1 MSAAGASHVHNGKCV
16 KSRQHSAAWTRART
30 VQGCWQENGAQEE
43 LGNVAPLKTGMETAI
58 RHLRD
63 GRQGRPQAP
72 LHLLIQQADSLGGAA
87 MLSAMLAAILDSITQ
102 GRVDAAAALAL
113 TFVETE
119 CTLRRRH
126 PATAQARLQVA
137 PHAACDSFHRF
148 AQQAL
153 LQTSA
158 PGGQVYV
165 VIDCLSTALMYHAPA
180 DVLQALRALQASPRV
195 AGILT
200 LIVPEL
206 QPQAHV
212 DTVRALATCET
223 LLRPVT
229 HSQATVLLAATGRHV
244 HLEAVTS
251 SLRHSGAPLLPGT
264 HAVPF
269 QVRVVSDVYGFQ
281 TCGNPSY
288 PCSRRQLPCVSI
300 EIAMACKHTTRP
312 FSPSGCPLAGRI
324 KIDSALYEMLDT
336 GLLRQ
341 HRAPAD
347 TVVTAQQLAAADL
360 AGTRLLPCRVR
371 QLRP

>member
-1 MSAAGASHVHNGKCV
+1 
-16 KSRQHSAAWTRART
+16 
-30 VQGCWQENGAQEE
+30 
-43 LGNVAPLKTGMETAI
+43 METAI

-87 MLSAMLAAILDSITQ
+87 MLSAMLAAILDSVSQ

-126 PATAQARLQVA
+126 PATAQAQLHVA
-137 PHAACDSFHRF
+137 PYAACDSFHRF

-153 LQTSA
+153 LQTAAPAAVTPQSCST

-165 VIDCLSTALMYHAPA
+165 VIDCLSTAFMYHAPG
-180 DVLQALRALQASPRV
+180 DILQALRALQASPRV

-269 QVRVVSDVYGFQ
+269 PVRISDVYGF
-281 TCGNPSY
+281 
-288 PCSRRQLPCVSI
+288 
-300 EIAMACKHTTRP
+300 
-312 FSPSGCPLAGRI
+312 
-324 KIDSALYEMLDT
+324 
-336 GLLRQ
+336 
-341 HRAPAD
+341 
-347 TVVTAQQLAAADL
+347 
-360 AGTRLLPCRVR
+360 
-371 QLRP
+371 